1 MVLDCE
7 TGALLA
13 GFLVYCMTTIS
24 SWEEEEESVRIL
36 FKAGGGLIKV
46 WEVNAFLN
54 DDWSLCYS
62 NFLVA

>member
-1 MVLDCE
+1 VVLDCE